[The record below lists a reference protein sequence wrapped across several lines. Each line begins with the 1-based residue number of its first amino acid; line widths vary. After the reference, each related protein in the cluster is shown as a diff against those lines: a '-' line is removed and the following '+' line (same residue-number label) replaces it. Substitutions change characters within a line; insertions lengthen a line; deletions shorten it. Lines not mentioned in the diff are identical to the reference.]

1 MVEPLLGGT
10 MLTSVLSSGSMTETA
25 GFEAAK
31 AREQEK
37 RDQDAAETVEGDTEE
52 STSKESDDAVDVEV
66 IDDDIVGE
74 DEDEEEEGDDDDDIT
89 DFGLT
94 PKCRYVKCTPHDDGL
109 CPFRG
114 TFHTHDMSSTIRQ
127 NCVSHTQLRE
137 LLIQEGCSEGECV
150 EVFFGL
156 LHHTPASS
164 KARQCGCIP
173 LDIFSKYFPEIA
185 KEKTRLDW
193 ETIQALA
200 NGDLRALGMSKK
212 ASKRFRK
219 MFSRLG
225 RHTIA
230 GLPKIQSSGS
240 LSGTLGR
247 IPSSG
252 SLTMGRSP
260 ARRKSS
266 RERMEAHLDTRSYA
280 AEIAI

>member
-1 MVEPLLGGT
+1 M
-10 MLTSVLSSGSMTETA
+10 
-25 GFEAAK
+25 
-31 AREQEK
+31 
-37 RDQDAAETVEGDTEE
+37 
-52 STSKESDDAVDVEV
+52 
-66 IDDDIVGE
+66 
-74 DEDEEEEGDDDDDIT
+74 
-89 DFGLT
+89 
-94 PKCRYVKCTPHDDGL
+94 
-109 CPFRG
+109 
-114 TFHTHDMSSTIRQ
+114 
-127 NCVSHTQLRE
+127 
-137 LLIQEGCSEGECV
+137 

-240 LSGTLGR
+240 LSLGR

-260 ARRKSS
+260 VRRKSS
-266 RERMEAHLDTRSYA
+266 RERMEAHLDTSSYA